1 MEFDQFLSLIP
12 KLEDSNPGGFKS
24 HLKMIPK
31 ERIIPAPDAIRDRN
45 PKKAAVLALFYPD
58 KHNETIFLLILRA
71 DYDGTH
77 AAQIGFPG
85 GKFEKEDLKLKTT
98 ALRETFEE
106 VGVRMDEV
114 KVKKRL
120 TDIFIPPSNFIVSPY
135 LGIVEFTPEFN
146 INEEV
151 KEVIEV
157 KLVDLLNESFVS
169 TKNLTTSYMQN
180 IDVPCFKLNKHIVWG
195 ATAMMLSEIK
205 DLIKE
210 HLY

>member
-1 MEFDQFLSLIP
+1 
-12 KLEDSNPGGFKS
+12 
-24 HLKMIPK
+24 
-31 ERIIPAPDAIRDRN
+31 
-45 PKKAAVLALFYPD
+45 
-58 KHNETIFLLILRA
+58 
-71 DYDGTH
+71 
-77 AAQIGFPG
+77 
-85 GKFEKEDLKLKTT
+85 
-98 ALRETFEE
+98 
-106 VGVRMDEV
+106 MDEV

-135 LGIVEFTPEFN
+135 LGIVESTPEFN

-169 TKNLTTSYMQN
+169 TKNLTTSYMEN
-180 IDVPCFKLNKHIVWG
+180 IDVPCFKLNKYIVWG

>member
-12 KLEDSNPGGFKS
+12 KLEDSKPGGFES

-31 ERIIPAPDAIRDRN
+31 ERIIPAPDVIRDRN

-58 KHNETIFLLILRA
+58 KYNETIFLLILRA

-77 AAQIGFPG
+77 AAQISFPG

-98 ALRETFEE
+98 ALRETYEE
-106 VGVRMDEV
+106 VGVRMDEI

-135 LGIVEFTPEFN
+135 LGIIESTPEFN
-146 INEEV
+146 INQEV
-151 KEVIEV
+151 EAVIEV

-169 TKNLTTSYMQN
+169 TKNLTTSYMEN

>member
-1 MEFDQFLSLIP
+1 MEFDQFLLLIP
-12 KLEDSNPGGFKS
+12 KLEDSNPGGFES
-24 HLKMIPK
+24 HIKMIPK
-31 ERIIPAPDAIRDRN
+31 ERIIPGPDEIRDRN

-58 KHNETIFLLILRA
+58 KDNETLFLLILRA

-85 GKFEKEDLKLKTT
+85 GKFEKEDRKLKTT
-98 ALRETFEE
+98 ALRETYEE
-106 VGVRMDEV
+106 VGVNVDEI

-120 TDIFIPPSNFIVSPY
+120 SDIFIPPSNFIVSPY
-135 LGIVEFTPEFN
+135 LGIVESTPEFI
-146 INEEV
+146 INQEV

-169 TKNLTTSYMQN
+169 TKNLTTSYMEN
-180 IDVPCFKLNKHIVWG
+180 IDVPCFELNKHIVWG